1 MLLPNPTIFGALINL
16 TQSCCSK
23 WVGTPTLMAL
33 VYKYRTIPICWF
45 SYHARCCLERW
56 LLHPLS
62 YQIPSI
68 PCHSP
73 RSIPSAPVPR
83 QHGSKKPGRFGP
95 RIRHILTWRKDVQR
109 GNSKSIPCVWMGLF
123 LKSIKWTAGV
133 VNWILPG
140 VSQWTAWPAPWNDNN
155 NSFVMGFE
163 RWCSTKSDSKSQ
175 VGRFVNK
182 LETFRPPNPQKL
194 WVEGGK

>member
-1 MLLPNPTIFGALINL
+1 MLLPNATIFGALINL

-23 WVGTPTLMAL
+23 WVGTPMLMGL
-33 VYKYRTIPICWF
+33 VSKYRTIPICWF
-45 SYHARCCLERW
+45 SYHGRCCLERW

-73 RSIPSAPVPR
+73 QSIPSAPVPR

-109 GNSKSIPCVWMGLF
+109 GNSCRTSPVFGWNCFLNRSSEPQVLWTGYCQEFPNGLRDLPHGVITTIALWWGLRDDAPLNLIPRV
-123 LKSIKWTAGV
+123 
-133 VNWILPG
+133 
-140 VSQWTAWPAPWNDNN
+140 
-155 NSFVMGFE
+155 
-163 RWCSTKSDSKSQ
+163 R
-175 VGRFVNK
+175 
-182 LETFRPPNPQKL
+182 
-194 WVEGGK
+194 

>member
-109 GNSKSIPCVWMGLF
+109 GNSKSIPCVWMELF
-123 LKSIKWTAGV
+123 LKEFPNGLRD
-133 VNWILPG
+133 LPHG
-140 VSQWTAWPAPWNDNN
+140 MITTIALWWGLRDDAPLNLI
-155 NSFVMGFE
+155 SRV
-163 RWCSTKSDSKSQ
+163 R
-175 VGRFVNK
+175 
-182 LETFRPPNPQKL
+182 
-194 WVEGGK
+194 